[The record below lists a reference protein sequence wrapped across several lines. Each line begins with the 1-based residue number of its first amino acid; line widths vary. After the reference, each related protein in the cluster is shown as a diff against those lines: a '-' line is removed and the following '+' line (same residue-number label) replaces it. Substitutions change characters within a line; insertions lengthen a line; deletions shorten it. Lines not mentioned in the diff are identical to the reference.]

1 MNRRIAKKKFKQ
13 YIDNIVTANS
23 GDIII
28 IRLKPESYTN
38 GLRSNMIAYNYLRKL
53 AIKKNIKIYVLPWYT
68 NTTIIDHHTNDIS
81 VNKVSYIFDR
91 IISLYKEDNKDKIDS
106 IYNQL

>member
-28 IRLKPESYTN
+28 IRIKPKLYTHS
-38 GLRSNMIAYNYLRKL
+38 LTSNMIALRKL

-68 NTTIIDHHTNDIS
+68 NTTIIDHHVNDIS
-81 VNKVSYIFDR
+81 VDKVSCIFDR
-91 IISLYKEDNKDKIDS
+91 IISLYKEGNKDKIDS
-106 IYNQL
+106 IYNQLQEF